1 MNNCDS
7 YTKQL
12 ADYISNKQKD
22 SSTEIPA
29 ALKEHVEKCESCKN
43 LIENPKKAKLFLKAY
58 SSMVK
63 LAEATQIP
71 SKPDKPQK
79 GQIWQLC
86 QKISVPSEKE
96 GRFKEIEKIEYAIIL
111 EDDLNNGKFAAIPL
125 YLNYRMSEI
134 SKDDMLLKPE
144 DTSLYLP
151 LLAECW
157 NSILVE
163 PSSLS
168 KYFGSISEAY
178 FSSLVNRYNFF
189 KIEGKKALDA
199 KYSNETTAFFRKY
212 EINRFTE
219 YLGFE
224 AYSAGEEKATETSDS
239 RSYFA
244 KLKDKILG
252 NGPRFLFGGF
262 AAGIRP
268 LPFGGAFSASE
279 KKSDDELMFFFE
291 KRVKPAIQALNG
303 AIVAELLGN
312 SILFCRNDGVEKE
325 FSVLIGDKEFHSKD
339 YVLELKLEDFDSKSE
354 EKFEIII

>member
-7 YTKQL
+7 FTKQL
-12 ADYISNKQKD
+12 ADYISKKQKD
-22 SSTEIPA
+22 SSIEIPTG
-29 ALKEHVEKCESCKN
+29 LKEHVVKCENCKN

-58 SSMVK
+58 SSMAK
-63 LAEATQIP
+63 LAGATQVP

-79 GQIWQLC
+79 GQIWQVC

-111 EDDLNNGKFAAIPL
+111 EDGLNNGKFAAIPL

-134 SKDDMLLKPE
+134 TKDDLLLKPE
-144 DTSLYLP
+144 DTSIYLP

-163 PSSLS
+163 ASSLS
-168 KYFGSISEAY
+168 KYLGCISEAY

-189 KIEGKKALDA
+189 KIEGNKALDA
-199 KYSNETTAFFRKY
+199 KYSNETIAFFRKY

-224 AYSAGEEKATETSDS
+224 AYSAGEEKAIETSDS
-239 RSYFA
+239 RSFFA
-244 KLKDKILG
+244 KLKNTILD
-252 NGPRFLFGGF
+252 NGPRFLFGG
-262 AAGIRP
+262 AMGIGP

-291 KRVKPAIQALNG
+291 KRVKPVIQKLNG
-303 AIVAELLGN
+303 VISVELMGN
-312 SILFCRNDGVEKE
+312 SILFCRNDDVKKE
-325 FSVLIGDKEFHSKD
+325 FTIIIGKKEFKSKD
-339 YVLELKLEDFDSKSE
+339 YVLELKLEDFASQLE
-354 EKFEIII
+354 EEFRIDC

>member
-7 YTKQL
+7 FTKQL
-12 ADYISNKQKD
+12 VDYISKKQKD
-22 SSTEIPA
+22 SSIEIPT

-63 LAEATQIP
+63 IAEATQIP

-111 EDDLNNGKFAAIPL
+111 EDGFNNGKFAAIPL

-163 PSSLS
+163 ASSLS
-168 KYFGSISEAY
+168 KYFGCISEDY
-178 FSSLVNRYNFF
+178 FSSLENKYNFF
-189 KIEGKKALDA
+189 KNEWEKALDA

-224 AYSAGEEKATETSDS
+224 SYSAREEKATETSDS
-239 RSYFA
+239 RSFFA
-244 KLKDKILG
+244 KLKDIVLG
-252 NGPRFLFGGF
+252 DGVENLSRGL
-262 AAGIRP
+262 A
-268 LPFGGAFSASE
+268 FGGAFSASE
-279 KKSDDELMFFFE
+279 KKSDDELMFFYE
-291 KRVKPAIQALNG
+291 KRVKPVVQNLN
-303 AIVAELLGN
+303 ATISAELMGN
-312 SILFCRNDGVEKE
+312 SILFCRNDNEKKE
-325 FSVLIGDKEFHSKD
+325 FTIIIGKKEFKSKN
-339 YVLELKLEDFDSKSE
+339 YVLELKLEDFASHSE
-354 EKFEIII
+354 EEFKISC

>member
-7 YTKQL
+7 FTKQL
-12 ADYISNKQKD
+12 VDYISKKQKD
-22 SSTEIPA
+22 SSIELPT

-43 LIENPKKAKLFLKAY
+43 LIENPKKAKLFLNAY
-58 SSMVK
+58 SSMAK
-63 LAEATQIP
+63 LAEATKIP

-111 EDDLNNGKFAAIPL
+111 EDGLNNGKFAAIPL

-134 SKDDMLLKPE
+134 TKNDMLLKPE
-144 DTSLYLP
+144 DTSIYLP

-163 PSSLS
+163 ASSLS
-168 KYFGSISEAY
+168 KYFGSISEDY

-189 KIEGKKALDA
+189 KIEGEKALDA
-199 KYSNETTAFFRKY
+199 KYSNETIAFFRKY

-224 AYSAGEEKATETSDS
+224 AYSAAEEKATETSDS
-239 RSYFA
+239 RSFFA
-244 KLKDKILG
+244 KLKDMVLG
-252 NGPRFLFGGF
+252 DGIENLSGGL
-262 AAGIRP
+262 A
-268 LPFGGAFSASE
+268 LGGAFSASE

-325 FSVLIGDKEFHSKD
+325 FCVLIGDKEFHSKD

-354 EKFEIII
+354 EKFEIIS

>member
-7 YTKQL
+7 FTEQL
-12 ADYISNKQKD
+12 VDYISNKQKD
-22 SSTEIPA
+22 SSIEIPT

-58 SSMVK
+58 SSMGK

-79 GQIWQLC
+79 GQIWQIC

-134 SKDDMLLKPE
+134 TKDDLLLKPE
-144 DTSLYLP
+144 DTSIYLP

-163 PSSLS
+163 ASSLS
-168 KYFGSISEAY
+168 KYFGTISEDY
-178 FSSLVNRYNFF
+178 FSSLVNKYNFF
-189 KIEGKKALDA
+189 KNEGEKALDA

-224 AYSAGEEKATETSDS
+224 AYSAGEEKA
-239 RSYFA
+239 
-244 KLKDKILG
+244 
-252 NGPRFLFGGF
+252 
-262 AAGIRP
+262 
-268 LPFGGAFSASE
+268 GAFSASE
-279 KKSDDELMFFFE
+279 KKYDDELMFFFE
-291 KRVKPAIQALNG
+291 KRVKPVIQKLNG
-303 AIVAELLGN
+303 VISVELMGN
-312 SILFCRNDGVEKE
+312 SILFCRNDDVKKE
-325 FSVLIGDKEFHSKD
+325 FTIIIGKREFKSKD
-339 YVLELKLEDFDSKSE
+339 YVLELKLEDFASQLE
-354 EKFEIII
+354 EEFRIDC